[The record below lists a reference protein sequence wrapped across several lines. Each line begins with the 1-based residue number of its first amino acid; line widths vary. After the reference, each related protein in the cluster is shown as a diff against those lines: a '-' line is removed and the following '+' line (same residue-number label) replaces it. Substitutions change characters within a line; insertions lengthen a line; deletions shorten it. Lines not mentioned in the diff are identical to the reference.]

1 MTKKELAKA
10 LTKIANEKFVSLENR
25 SDLERHYS
33 DELDFHDIAVWELKA
48 ALEAAYELGRNS
60 R

>member
-10 LTKIANEKFVSLENR
+10 LTKIANESFVSLENR